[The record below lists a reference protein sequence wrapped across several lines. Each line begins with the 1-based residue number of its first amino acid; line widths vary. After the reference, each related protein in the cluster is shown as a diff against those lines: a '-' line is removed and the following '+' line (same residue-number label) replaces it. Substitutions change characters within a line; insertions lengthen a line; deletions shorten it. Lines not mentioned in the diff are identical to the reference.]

1 MHRIAIAALIGLFC
15 AGGAYADVRS
25 QERTQVRFEGA
36 LGRVLN
42 FFGGRA
48 SRDGVVSTVTV
59 KGDRKLTM
67 DNNRGQLIDLT
78 EETIYDI
85 DVRNKRYTVTTFEE
99 LRRRM
104 EEARRKAEAEAQA
117 GGRSADADA
126 SDRESAS
133 PPEIEVDFDLSESGQ
148 RRTIN
153 GFDAREVVMMITVR
167 EKGKTLEENGGMVMT
182 ANTWLAPEVTALREV
197 AEFDRRY
204 AEKIAGAVF
213 GEVDAQ
219 QMAAMV
225 AMYPM
230 AQQAME
236 RFQAEN
242 VNMDGTAVMTTM
254 TLEAVASAEDAKAAS
269 QQETAEPTGGGLAGL
284 GGRLARRAI
293 TRNREP
299 TPATP
304 GRATI
309 FTVQHEVLSVTPSVA
324 SADVAIPEGFRQR

>member
-1 MHRIAIAALIGLFC
+1 MHRMAIAALIGLLC
-15 AGGAYADVRS
+15 AGGAYADVRT
-25 QERTQVRFEGA
+25 QEKTQVKFEGA

-48 SRDGVVSTVTV
+48 ARDGVVSTVAV
-59 KGDRKLTM
+59 KGDRQLTM
-67 DNNRGQLIDLT
+67 NNTEGQLIDLA
-78 EETIYDI
+78 EEKIYDI
-85 DVRNKRYTVTTFEE
+85 DVRNKRYTVTTFDE

-104 EEARRKAEAEAQA
+104 EEARKKAEAEVQA
-117 GGRSADADA
+117 GRGGDAGSRDA
-126 SDRESAS
+126 ANA
-133 PPEIEVDFDLSESGQ
+133 PEVEIDFDLHESGQ

-153 GFDAREVVMMITVR
+153 GFDAREVVMTITVR
-167 EKGKTLEENGGMVMT
+167 EKGKTLEENGGMVMR
-182 ANTWLAPEVTALREV
+182 ANTWLTPEVSALREM

-230 AQQAME
+230 AREAME

-269 QQETAEPTGGGLAGL
+269 EQEAAAPSGGGLAGL

-293 TRNREP
+293 NRNPEP
-299 TPATP
+299 ASTTP
-304 GRATI
+304 GRASI
-309 FTVQHEVLSVTPSVA
+309 FTVQHEVLSVTPSVS
-324 SADVAIPEGFRQR
+324 SAEVALPEGFRQR